1 MSIVAKFGGSSVKN
15 AQAIERCV
23 DIVQNF
29 PEINVIVVSATYQTT
44 NKLENLSSA
53 VLEELYKHHK
63 NMAFYLSLSERYH
76 GEINRIYEYAKEN
89 LEKKEEKHIWQDQLY
104 CVGELWSSWLFCGAL
119 EKKIN
124 KKVIWLDARNIIKT
138 NSNYGN
144 AIPDQNLINE
154 ACEKLIESDDALYI
168 TQGFIGSDDK
178 GKNTT
183 LGREG
188 SDYSATLIAS
198 ALKSKAVIIWTDVP
212 GISTIDPRVDNQAI
226 VIPQMDYKMA
236 STMAKH
242 GAKVL
247 FEKTLD
253 PVSKKNIPVFV
264 KSSLEPNLPGTCIS
278 SQAPEGNFGIAISD
292 NKVTFICDSAEE
304 LEMDGIIDRG
314 DNYLV
319 FESSDAYT
327 LAREIHQNLIKDI

>member
-23 DIVQNF
+23 DIVENF
-29 PEINVIVVSATYQTT
+29 PEINMIVVSATYQTT
-44 NKLENLSSA
+44 NKLENLDLKT
-53 VLEELYKHHK
+53 LEELYKHHK
-63 NMAFYLSLSERYH
+63 NMAFYLSLSEKYH
-76 GEINRIYEYAKEN
+76 GEIDRIFEYAKET
-89 LEKKEEKHIWQDQLY
+89 LEKKEDSCKWQDQIY

-119 EKKIN
+119 EKKLS
-124 KKVIWLDARNIIKT
+124 KKVIWLDARDIIKT
-138 NSNYGN
+138 NSDYGN
-144 AIPDQNLINE
+144 ALPIEEKIQSSCNKINLAE
-154 ACEKLIESDDALYI
+154 DTLFI
-168 TQGFIGSDDK
+168 TQGFIGSDEN
-178 GKNTT
+178 GQNTT

-188 SDYSATLIAS
+188 SDYTATLVAS

-236 STMAKH
+236 STLAGH

-253 PVSKKNIPVFV
+253 PVSKLNIPVFV

-278 SQAPEGNFGIAISD
+278 SQAPEGNFGIAISEH
-292 NKVTFICDSAEE
+292 KVTFVCDSAEE
-304 LEMDGIIDRG
+304 IEMDGISERG
-314 DNYLV
+314 ENFLV
-319 FESSDAYT
+319 FEADDAFT